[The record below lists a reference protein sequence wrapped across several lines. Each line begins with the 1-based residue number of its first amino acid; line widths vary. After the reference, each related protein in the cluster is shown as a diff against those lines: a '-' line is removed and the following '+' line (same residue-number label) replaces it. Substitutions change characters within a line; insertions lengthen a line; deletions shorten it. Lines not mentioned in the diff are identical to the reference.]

1 LVLLKSKKTE
11 VIENF
16 KVHSKDT
23 GSSSVQVALLTQ
35 QINELAEHLK
45 THKKDVHSRRGLVM
59 MIGKRRRLL
68 DYLKQNNPQKY
79 QQTIDKL
86 DLRK

>member
-1 LVLLKSKKTE
+1 M
-11 VIENF
+11 IENF